1 MGVHLVATVVEEV
14 HREATVAAAVVE
26 EQQQDT
32 VHPVN
37 NFSLLYNGRNRAF
50 HIAQS

>member
-1 MGVHLVATVVEEV
+1 VVEEV

-32 VHPVN
+32 VHPV
-37 NFSLLYNGRNRAF
+37 
-50 HIAQS
+50 